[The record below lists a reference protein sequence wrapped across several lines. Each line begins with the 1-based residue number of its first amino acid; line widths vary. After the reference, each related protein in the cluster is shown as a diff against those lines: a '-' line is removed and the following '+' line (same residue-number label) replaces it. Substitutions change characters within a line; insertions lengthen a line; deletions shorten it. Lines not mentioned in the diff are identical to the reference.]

1 MITPLA
7 QLAVQ
12 IGRNLAQTAI
22 TQEVKNPY
30 LFAALAP
37 LVETF
42 VQGVMGGWNTPAS
55 PLVPSKPAQST
66 PTSQCLTEEQISH
79 LLQAYDAQQMQ

>member
-1 MITPLA
+1 MIMPLA

-42 VQGVMGGWNTPAS
+42 VQGVMGVWDTPAAKQ
-55 PLVPSKPAQST
+55 PTP

-79 LLQAYDAQQMQ
+79 LLQAYDAHQVQ